1 MKFSSISIIIIAAA
15 FATIAGAAPGPLHAR
30 ALAVDNLSKREPG
43 HQDDAKYAAVAMHK
57 AEFSQGLTAQASH
70 RRAERQPQWASQEVW
85 NGIGNTHAV
94 FEKHFAERKAEYQE
108 ASQSPVRGP
117 IHDRIP
123 ADRAF
128 AKQCNQ
134 LAKKTMDFVNT
145 EIHTARSHLA

>member
-43 HQDDAKYAAVAMHK
+43 HQDDAKYAAVAMYK
-57 AEFSQGLTAQASH
+57 AEISQGLSAQASR
-70 RRAERQPQWASQEVW
+70 RRAEGQPQWASQEVW
-85 NGIGNTHAV
+85 NKIGDNHAV
-94 FEKHFAERKAEYQE
+94 LEKYFAGRKVEYQE

-117 IHDRIP
+117 AHDRIL

-128 AKQCNQ
+128 AKHCNQ
-134 LAKKTMDFVNT
+134 LSKKTMDFVNT
-145 EIHTARSHLA
+145 EIHSHLA